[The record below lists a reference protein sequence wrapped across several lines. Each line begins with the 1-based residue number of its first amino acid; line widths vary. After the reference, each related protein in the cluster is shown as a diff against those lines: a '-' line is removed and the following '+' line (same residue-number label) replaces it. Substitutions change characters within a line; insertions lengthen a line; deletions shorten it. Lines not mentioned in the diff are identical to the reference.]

1 MLRII
6 PTREQLQALA
16 GPKNIDSVKAADFL
30 GKQDYID
37 EWICSWFTRNEWL
50 SDELPLCVSESIICD
65 RKLKREYEKVVR
77 AAVVRSDTEWL
88 RFHYIVPANVWS
100 VVNFMSVSDELF
112 DVLWCV
118 SPVPL
123 NLCAFVVQSRRM
135 YIWKRFV
142 ESHGA
147 SAPLRD
153 AVQQFW
159 SEGTAYCLSEGADVD
174 SEDYVRLCVR
184 HERVFRQISVCNPPA
199 TQEAW
204 EEFLLQRLLNRVE
217 NVNLV
222 EEWFWIHGYR
232 L

>member
-1 MLRII
+1 M
-6 PTREQLQALA
+6 
-16 GPKNIDSVKAADFL
+16 
-30 GKQDYID
+30 
-37 EWICSWFTRNEWL
+37 
-50 SDELPLCVSESIICD
+50 
-65 RKLKREYEKVVR
+65 
-77 AAVVRSDTEWL
+77 
-88 RFHYIVPANVWS
+88 
-100 VVNFMSVSDELF
+100 NFSTVSDELF
-112 DVLWCV
+112 DVLWRV

-147 SAPLRD
+147 SASLRD

-159 SEGTAYCLSEGADVD
+159 SEGTAHCLFEGADVE
-174 SEDYVRLCVR
+174 SKDYVRLCVR
-184 HERVFRQISVCNPPA
+184 HENIFRQITACNPPA

-217 NVNLV
+217 NVHLV